1 MSLNLNPNFPTYR
14 DKVGQYV
21 EVLGV
26 VGNKIVLT
34 YPEENIDTVEYDNA
48 SNLKVGQRIYF
59 GPDGEYD
66 PKLKAEVIET
76 VCQGCGLCNATC
88 PQGAVQLSHFTD
100 NQILAEVEALCQF

>member
-34 YPEENIDTVEYDNA
+34 YPEENIDTVESSLA
-48 SNLKVGQRIYF
+48 STLKVGQRLYF
-59 GPDGEYD
+59 NDEGVYD
-66 PKLKAEVIET
+66 PKLKPTNTEVAPTFSNKQSPLKLPKDI
-76 VCQGCGLCNATC
+76 N
-88 PQGAVQLSHFTD
+88 SRY
-100 NQILAEVEALCQF
+100 